1 MIYGYLLIHESST
14 KVFNREDLSYACC
27 LHSRV
32 NEELLS
38 TLNNKANPRQNYDL
52 HPTILRTNRQS
63 RGSLTCPVRR
73 KLLHVDD
80 GSARCTALLE
90 RKRNRGN
97 DTDMHRFDRL
107 PEPIKNP
114 AILFGYTN
122 RLDEDI
128 PPHYLRLITR
138 LHLRFVLG
146 SVYGI
151 KWRLLLSA
159 MEMTIGQ
166 TVQVLRYNELKH
178 LLIVQ
183 RLRLNRRTWYEE
195 EEFQQKKLI
204 FAVLTLCRLAL
215 LWYGERA
222 GYHAT

>member
-14 KVFNREDLSYACC
+14 KVFKRVDLSYACC
-27 LHSRV
+27 LHSRA

-52 HPTILRTNRQS
+52 HPTISRTNRQ
-63 RGSLTCPVRR
+63 V
-73 KLLHVDD
+73 HEE
-80 GSARCTALLE
+80 ALRALYGE
-90 RKRNRGN
+90 NYFTWTTDQLDALRYWNGMRNRWN
-97 DTDMHRFDRL
+97 DTNMHRFDRL
-107 PEPIKNP
+107 LEPIKNP

-122 RLDEDI
+122 RLDKDI
-128 PPHYLRLITR
+128 PPHYLRLITH

-166 TVQVLRYNELKH
+166 TVQVLRYNKLKH
-178 LLIVQ
+178 LLIVR
-183 RLRLNRRTWYEE
+183 RLRLNRRAWYEE
-195 EEFQQKKLI
+195 EELG
-204 FAVLTLCRLAL
+204 L
-215 LWYGERA
+215 LQLQN
-222 GYHAT
+222 